1 MWYREI
7 HARLGRALTV
17 AGLPEYDR
25 SEEPGTTA
33 SPMGP
38 APSQVLNTEIRTSL
52 ITGME
57 EEQHFYTLK
66 GD

>member
-1 MWYREI
+1 M
-7 HARLGRALTV
+7 